1 MTNVYEFICTLHSFA
16 LLKCIKCTLDNEI
29 ILFILISAMQIFY
42 EGYIED
48 NYLLFSATKIILI
61 I

>member
-1 MTNVYEFICTLHSFA
+1 
-16 LLKCIKCTLDNEI
+16 
-29 ILFILISAMQIFY
+29 MQIFY

-61 I
+61 IWKYSRYNKLNIFLVLHSENIIETEFN